1 MKLYNIT
8 ITKRKD
14 GTKSIL
20 AYNLPE
26 ERAERECEQW
36 GWMYDDGK
44 DSYYM
49 GYEESSVTSEVLEVL
64 ENSFLADLFDALE
77 VETDADLLEAIREEI
92 SKRTIKTNIGTMPVV
107 DYLDIHAMQ
116 CGFDSY
122 EDLKKQG
129 YNIDID
135 KL

>member
-20 AYNLPE
+20 AYNIPE

-49 GYEESSVTSEVLEVL
+49 GYEESSVTTEVLEVL
-64 ENSFLADLFDALE
+64 QHSFLADLQDALE
-77 VETDADLLEAIREEI
+77 IETDANLLEAIREEI
-92 SKRTIKTNIGTMPVV
+92 ARR
-107 DYLDIHAMQ
+107 
-116 CGFDSY
+116 
-122 EDLKKQG
+122 
-129 YNIDID
+129 ID
-135 KL
+135 K

>member
-26 ERAERECEQW
+26 ARAERECEQW

-49 GYEESSVTSEVLEVL
+49 GYEESTITTEVLEVL
-64 ENSFLADLFDALE
+64 ENSFLADLQDALE
-77 VETDADLLEAIREEI
+77 VETDANLLEAIREEI
-92 SKRTIKTNIGTMPVV
+92 ASR
-107 DYLDIHAMQ
+107 
-116 CGFDSY
+116 
-122 EDLKKQG
+122 
-129 YNIDID
+129 ID
-135 KL
+135 K